1 MSLPNDPLFN
11 LQWFLKN
18 TGQAGGT
25 PGIDINVETAW
36 LDYSGTG
43 IRIGIY
49 DDGVETTHPDL
60 AAGYNAALQPIVGTT
75 RHNGDPQQASDNHGT
90 AVAGLIVARG
100 NNNLGVVGVAFNA
113 SFGTAA
119 ILAPIARRRRRC

>member
-49 DDGVETTHPDL
+49 DDASKPHIRTLLRATMQPSSRSSELLVTMATLSKPATTMVRPSP
-60 AAGYNAALQPIVGTT
+60 A
-75 RHNGDPQQASDNHGT
+75 
-90 AVAGLIVARG
+90 
-100 NNNLGVVGVAFNA
+100 
-113 SFGTAA
+113 
-119 ILAPIARRRRRC
+119 